1 MPNFNPMIRK
11 ISVVAPI
18 YNEEKNIPELC
29 RRLHHVLVNLPY
41 EFEIILVNDGSA
53 DLSHLKIHEMALIY
67 PEVKGIDLA
76 GNYGQ
81 TIALRA
87 GFELAKGEVVIA
99 MDGDLQH
106 DPSDI
111 IRFMKKI
118 EEGYDLVGGAK
129 ESRPDGWFKSKLS
142 SIAHKVISKLA
153 QVDMSYFGATYKAYR
168 SYLLKHTNLL
178 GDSHRFIGAIV
189 ARKGIRYA
197 EIPITIYERTHGT
210 SNYKINKVWK
220 VLLDLIFLKFF
231 ISYLNKPF
239 RLFGSVGFLFS
250 FIGLVGVILISIG
263 NVFFEINVKEEYLV
277 EFFSSAFLIVMGLL
291 FLSIGVLAELGVYNY
306 YGQKRKSPYTIRS
319 IIKKPASFYEKEFNS

>member
-1 MPNFNPMIRK
+1 MYSSIAAIRK

-29 RRLHHVLVNLPY
+29 KQLHAVLSSLSY

-53 DLSHLKIHEMALIY
+53 DSSHHKIYEMSLLY

-87 GFELAKGEVVIA
+87 GFELAKGDVVIA
-99 MDGDLQH
+99 MDSDLQH
-106 DPSDI
+106 DPKDI
-111 IRFMKKI
+111 IRFMQKM

-142 SIAHKVISKLA
+142 HIAHTVISKLA
-153 QVDMSYFGATYKAYR
+153 QVNMSYFGATYKAYR
-168 SYLLKHTNLL
+168 SYLLEQTNLL
-178 GDSHRFIGAIV
+178 GDSHRFMGAIV
-189 ARKGIRYA
+189 ARKGIRYT
-197 EIPITIYERTHGT
+197 EIPITIYERMHGT
-210 SNYKINKVWK
+210 SNYKMNKVWK

-239 RLFGSVGFLFS
+239 RLFGSIGFLFS
-250 FIGLVGVILISIG
+250 FVGLIGVTVISIG
-263 NVFFEINVKEEYLV
+263 NFFFSSNVKEEYLV

-291 FLSIGVLAELGVYNY
+291 FLSIGVLAEIGVYNY

-319 IIKKPASFYEKEFNS
+319 IIKKSSHE

>member
-1 MPNFNPMIRK
+1 MPIYSPAIRK
-11 ISVVAPI
+11 ISVVTPI

-29 RRLHHVLVNLPY
+29 TQLHRVLTSLPY
-41 EFEIILVNDGSA
+41 DFEIILVNDGSA
-53 DLSHLKIHEMALIY
+53 DLSHQKIHEMTLMY

-87 GFELAKGEVVIA
+87 GFELAKGEVIIA
-99 MDGDLQH
+99 MDSDLQH

-142 SIAHKVISKLA
+142 SFAHNLISKLA

-168 SYLLKHTNLL
+168 SYLLNHTNLL
-178 GDSHRFIGAIV
+178 GDSHRFMGAIV
-189 ARKGIRYA
+189 ARKGMRYT
-197 EIPITIYERTHGT
+197 EIPITIHERLHGT
-210 SNYKINKVWK
+210 SNYKMNKVWK

-239 RLFGSVGFLFS
+239 RLFGSVGFIFS
-250 FIGLVGVILISIG
+250 FLGLIGVILIAIG
-263 NVFFEINVKEEYLV
+263 NLFFNLNVKEEYLV
-277 EFFSSAFLIVMGLL
+277 EFFSCAFLIVMGLL

-319 IIKKPASFYEKEFNS
+319 IMKQPTHAKKIDS

>member
-1 MPNFNPMIRK
+1 MFSSISAIKK

-29 RRLHHVLVNLPY
+29 KQLHLVLSNLPY

-53 DLSHLKIHEMALIY
+53 DLSHQKIHEMVLIY

-87 GFELAKGEVVIA
+87 GFELAKGDVVIA
-99 MDGDLQH
+99 MDSDLQH

-111 IRFMKKI
+111 VRFMKKM

-129 ESRPDGWFKSKLS
+129 QIRPDGWFKSKLS
-142 SIAHKVISKLA
+142 SIAHRLISQLA
-153 QVDMSYFGATYKAYR
+153 NVDMSYFGATYKAYR
-168 SYLLKHTNLL
+168 SYLLKQTNLL
-178 GDSHRFIGAIV
+178 GDSHRFMGAIV
-189 ARKGIRYA
+189 ARKGVRYT
-197 EIPITIYERTHGT
+197 EIPITIHERMHGT
-210 SNYKINKVWK
+210 SNYKINKSWK

-231 ISYLNKPF
+231 VSYLNKPF
-239 RLFGSVGFLFS
+239 RLFGSIGFLFT
-250 FIGLVGVILISIG
+250 FIGLVGVISISIG
-263 NVFFEINVKEEYLV
+263 NFFFNLNVKEAYLV
-277 EFFSSAFLIVMGLL
+277 EFFSSAFMIVMGLL

-306 YGQKRKSPYTIRS
+306 YGQKRKSPYIIRS
-319 IIKKPASFYEKEFNS
+319 LIKKPTYVKKANP

>member
-1 MPNFNPMIRK
+1 MFNSIAAIQK

-29 RRLHHVLVNLPY
+29 KQLHFVLSNLPY

-53 DLSHLKIHEMALIY
+53 DLSHQQIHKMALLY
-67 PEVKGIDLA
+67 QQVKGIDLA

-87 GFELAKGEVVIA
+87 GFELAKGDVVIA
-99 MDGDLQH
+99 MDSDLQH
-106 DPSDI
+106 DPKDI
-111 IRFMKKI
+111 IRFIKKI

-142 SIAHKVISKLA
+142 SFAHTIISKLA
-153 QVDMSYFGATYKAYR
+153 QVDMSYFGATFKAYR
-168 SYLLKHTNLL
+168 SYLLKNTNLL
-178 GDSHRFIGAIV
+178 GDSHRFMGAIV
-189 ARKGIRYA
+189 ARKGVRYI
-197 EIPITIYERTHGT
+197 EIPITIHERAHGT
-210 SNYKINKVWK
+210 SNYKMNKAWQ

-239 RLFGSVGFLFS
+239 RLFGSMGFLFA
-250 FIGLVGVILISIG
+250 FIGLAGVISISIG
-263 NVFFEINVKEEYLV
+263 NFFFNLNVKDEYLV

-319 IIKKPASFYEKEFNS
+319 IIKQPAYAKEINS